1 LVSLTKTKLAQLEK
15 AILEMD
21 RKKAAAV
28 ARSIV
33 AEGGDLISVV
43 EDGLVLAMREVA
55 DSYDRHEIF
64 LPQVLATVNAFYTAL
79 DELHPQKKDDPAAHA
94 KVLIGV
100 VEGDMHDIGK
110 NLVKVMLD
118 AYGYSCSD
126 LGKNV
131 PSEMFLERAKVVA
144 PEYVAMSTLMTPTL
158 AGMQEII
165 TALEADGIR
174 RKISVMVGGGPVTQ
188 GFAERIGADFYG
200 ALAMDAVRYV
210 KAKEGKS

>member
-1 LVSLTKTKLAQLEK
+1 MAALTKTKLDQLEK

-21 RKKAAAV
+21 RKKAAII
-28 ARSIV
+28 ARSIL
-33 AEGGDLISVV
+33 AEGADLVSVV
-43 EDGLVLAMREVA
+43 EDGLVRAMRKVA
-55 DSYDRHEIF
+55 DSYDRREIF

-79 DELHPQKKDDPAAHA
+79 DELHPLKNGEAVPHSKI
-94 KVLIGV
+94 VIGV

-118 AYGYSCSD
+118 AYGYGCLD

-131 PSEMFLERAKVVA
+131 PSETFAERVRSVA

-158 AGMQEII
+158 AGMQDIVVG
-165 TALEADGIR
+165 LEAAGVR
-174 RKISVMVGGGPVTQ
+174 GKVSVMVGGGPVTQ

-200 ALAMDAVRYV
+200 AQAMDAVRYV
-210 KAKEGKS
+210 KTRDGKP